1 MCIKDVNN
9 KSCFPLRVL
18 PLFGMQGT
26 VGAQQLF
33 FLAHLS
39 PHVLLSTE
47 KYLSREKERFFIF
60 YCEY

>member
-1 MCIKDVNN
+1 MC
-9 KSCFPLRVL
+9 LRNRAFLCLLSL

-33 FLAHLS
+33 FLSHLS

-47 KYLSREKERFFIF
+47 KYLSREKVCLFLFFLL
-60 YCEY
+60 